1 MPRSLRWIV
10 CVSMLVSALVV
21 AEEPTALSW
30 QGRDKNDLI
39 QTFARPQYVIPGT
52 RGGELLV
59 YVPVDSRTMSAPSI
73 PGGAVHTLAD
83 LKMLKAYR
91 IFFIN
96 KEGKIDRIGSKG
108 SAFSWSPPWWW

>member
-1 MPRSLRWIV
+1 MKQSLIWMV
-10 CVSMLVSALVV
+10 CAWLLLCATGAFAQATVD
-21 AEEPTALSW
+21 SW

-91 IFFIN
+91 ILFIN